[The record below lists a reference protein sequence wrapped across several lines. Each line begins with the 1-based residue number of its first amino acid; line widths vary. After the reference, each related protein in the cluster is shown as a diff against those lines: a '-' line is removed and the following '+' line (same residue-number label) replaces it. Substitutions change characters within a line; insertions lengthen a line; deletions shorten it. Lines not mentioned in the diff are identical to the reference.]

1 MRPMKF
7 GIGQPARRVED
18 QRLITGH
25 GEYTS
30 DKIPQNAARA
40 FVLRSPHAHARFRIA
55 DLAPARGMPGVLL
68 ILTAA
73 DIEHL
78 GGLPCLAPVANAD
91 GSPMQHVPY
100 PILAKDVVRHVG
112 DAVAFVVAETLAQA
126 RDAAENI
133 VVEYENLPAVNG
145 IAAAM
150 KPGAP
155 LVWPDRKGNIVFDA
169 EMGSKEKAEAGFA
182 NAHHVTKL
190 KIVNNRL
197 VSNYMETRA
206 VVASYNSRSERFQL
220 NLGSQGVHG
229 IRDVLADA
237 VFRVPKDKVHV
248 TTGDVG
254 GGFGTKAFC
263 YREYPLAAEAA
274 KRLGRPV
281 AWVGDRGEHFLG
293 DAQGRDHITEA
304 ELALDPKGRILG
316 LKIDVLSDMGAYLSA
331 FAPFIPSLA
340 GLMAP
345 GLYDVPG
352 TYFRFRGL
360 YTNTLP
366 VDAYRGAGRPEAAYL
381 IERLV
386 DLASREMGIAPDK
399 IRARNFI
406 KAKQMPYKTVMG
418 RVYDSGEFEGHL
430 HRAMEVAGW
439 SSFKERLRES
449 RKRGMIRGIG
459 LASYIEICAFGAA
472 EDAVVRIEKD
482 GSATILVGTQSNG
495 QGHATAYAQIA
506 SQHLD
511 LPLEK
516 IGLVQ
521 GDSDQVKTGGGTGGS
536 RSIPVGGAAV
546 AAAATLLVDKL
557 KGLASQALEAAAGDL
572 EVVDGTVRVVG
583 TDKALGFAQIASLPG
598 VKQSDVSAD
607 GNYLPSEGTYPNGTH
622 ICEVEIDPATGQTKI
637 VGYTIVDDFGVV
649 LNPLLLAGQV
659 HGGITQGIG
668 QALLERTVYGED
680 GQLVTASFMDY
691 AVPRAEDAPSFVFET
706 RNVPCTTNALGVKGA
721 GEAGTI
727 AGAGT
732 VMNAVVDAL
741 DRAYGI
747 RHIDMPATPFAIY
760 EAIDAATRQRA
771 A

>member
-1 MRPMKF
+1 MKPMKF

-25 GEYTS
+25 GEFTS
-30 DKIPQNAARA
+30 DAIPKNAARA
-40 FVLRSPHAHARFRIA
+40 FVLRSPHAHARFRITDVEA
-55 DLAPARGMPGVLL
+55 ARQMPGVLL

-73 DIEHL
+73 DIGHL

-91 GSPMQHVPY
+91 GSAMDFVPY

-112 DAVAFVVAETLAQA
+112 DMVAFVVAESLAQA
-126 RDAAENI
+126 RDAAEAI
-133 VVEYENLPAVNG
+133 VVDYDNLPAVNG
-145 IAAAM
+145 IRAAS

-155 LVWPDRKGNIVFDA
+155 LVWPERKSNLAFDA
-169 EMGSKEKAEAGFA
+169 AMGSREKADAGFA
-182 NAHHVTKL
+182 KAKHVTKL
-190 KIVNNRL
+190 SIVNNRL
-197 VSNYMETRA
+197 VTNYMETRA
-206 VVASYNSRSERFQL
+206 VVATYNPRSERYHL
-220 NLGSQGVHG
+220 SLGSQGVHG

-237 VFRVPKDKVHV
+237 VLKVPKDKVHV

-274 KRLGRPV
+274 KRVGRPV
-281 AWVGDRGEHFLG
+281 VWVGERTEHFIG
-293 DAQGRDHITEA
+293 DAQGRDHLTEA
-304 ELALDPKGRILG
+304 ELALDEKGRILG
-316 LKIDVLSDMGAYLSA
+316 LRIDVEADMGAYLSA

-345 GLYDVPG
+345 GLYDIPG
-352 TYFRFRGL
+352 TFFRFRGF
-360 YTNTLP
+360 YSNTLP

-386 DLASREMGIAPDK
+386 DLAAREMGIAQDK

-406 KAKQMPYKTVMG
+406 KPKQMPYKTAMG

-430 HRAMEVAGW
+430 QRAMEVSGW
-439 SSFKERLRES
+439 VSFKDRLRDAK
-449 RKRGMIRGIG
+449 KRGMIRGLG
-459 LASYIEICAFGAA
+459 LASYIEICAFGSP

-482 GSATILVGTQSNG
+482 GSATILIGTQSNG

-511 LPLEK
+511 LPLEQ
-516 IGLVQ
+516 IRMVQ
-521 GDSDQVKTGGGTGGS
+521 GDTDQVKTGGGTGGS

-546 AAAATLLVDKL
+546 SAAATLLVDKL
-557 KGLASQALEAAAGDL
+557 KGLAADALEAGPSDL
-572 EVVDGTVRVVG
+572 EIIDGTVRVVG
-583 TDKALGFAQIASLPG
+583 TDKAIGFAEIAALPG
-598 VKQSDVSAD
+598 AKPGDLSAN
-607 GNYLPSEGTYPNGTH
+607 GHYLPSEGTYPNGTH
-622 ICEVEIDPATGQTKI
+622 VCEIEIDPATGTSQI
-637 VGYTIVDDFGVV
+637 VNYTIVDDFGVT

-659 HGGITQGIG
+659 HGGIVQGIG
-668 QALLERTVYGED
+668 QALLERTVYGDD
-680 GQLVTASFMDY
+680 GQLITASFMDY
-691 AVPRAEDAPSFVFET
+691 AVPRAADAPSFHFET

-747 RHIDMPATPFAIY
+747 RHVDMPATPEAIY
-760 EAIDAATRQRA
+760 RAITAATAKKA

>member
-1 MRPMKF
+1 MKPMKF

-18 QRLITGH
+18 QRLITGQ

-30 DKIPQNAARA
+30 DAIPKNAARA
-40 FVLRSPHAHARFRIA
+40 YVLRSPHAHARFRVTDVA
-55 DLAPARGMPGVLL
+55 TARAMPGVLL
-68 ILTAA
+68 VLTAA

-91 GSPMQHVPY
+91 GSAMDLVPY
-100 PILAKDVVRHVG
+100 PILAKEVVRHVG
-112 DAVAFVVAETLAQA
+112 DMVAFVVAETLAQA
-126 RDAAENI
+126 RDAAETI
-133 VVEYENLPAVNG
+133 AVDYENLPSVNG
-145 IAAAM
+145 IRAAS

-155 LVWPDRKGNIVFDA
+155 LVWPERKTNLAFDA
-169 EMGSKEKAEAGFA
+169 VMGSKEKADAGFA
-182 NAHHVTKL
+182 KAKHVTKL
-190 KIVNNRL
+190 AIVNNRL
-197 VSNYMETRA
+197 VTNYMETRA
-206 VVASYNSRSERFQL
+206 VVATYNPRSERYHL
-220 NLGSQGVHG
+220 SLGSQGVHG

-237 VFRVPKDKVHV
+237 VLKVPKDKVHV

-274 KRLGRPV
+274 KRVGRPV
-281 AWVGDRGEHFLG
+281 VWVGERSEHFVG
-293 DAQGRDHITEA
+293 DAQGRDHLTTA
-304 ELALDPKGRILG
+304 EMALDEKGRILG
-316 LKIDVLSDMGAYLSA
+316 LRIDVEADMGAYLSA

-345 GLYDVPG
+345 GLYDIPG
-352 TYFRFRGL
+352 TYFRFRGF
-360 YTNTLP
+360 YSNTLP

-386 DLASREMGIAPDK
+386 DLAAREMGIGQDK
-399 IRARNFI
+399 IRVRNYI
-406 KAKQMPYKTVMG
+406 KPKQMPYTTAMG

-430 HRAMEVAGW
+430 QRAMEVAGW
-439 SSFKERLRES
+439 SSFKDRLRDAK
-449 RKRGMIRGIG
+449 KRGMIRGLG
-459 LASYIEICAFGAA
+459 LASYIEICAFGSP

-482 GSATILVGTQSNG
+482 GSATILIGTQSNG

-511 LPLEK
+511 LPLDQ
-516 IGLVQ
+516 IRMVQ
-521 GDSDQVKTGGGTGGS
+521 GDTDQVKTGGGTGGS

-557 KGLASQALEAAAGDL
+557 KGLAADALEAAPGDL
-572 EVVDGTVRVVG
+572 EVIDGTVRVAG
-583 TDKALGFAQIASLPG
+583 TDKAIGFAKIAALPG
-598 VKQSDVSAD
+598 AKPSDLSAN
-607 GNYLPSEGTYPNGTH
+607 GHYLPSEGTYPNGTH
-622 ICEVEIDPATGQTKI
+622 LCEIEIDPATGASRI
-637 VGYTIVDDFGVV
+637 VNYTIVDDFGVT

-659 HGGITQGIG
+659 HGGIVQGIG
-668 QALLERTVYGED
+668 QALLERTVYSDD
-680 GQLVTASFMDY
+680 GQLITASFMDY
-691 AVPRAEDAPSFVFET
+691 AVPRAADAPSFHFET
-706 RNVPCTTNALGVKGA
+706 RNVPCTTNVLGVKGA

-747 RHIDMPATPFAIY
+747 KHIDMPATPEAIY
-760 EAIDAATRQRA
+760 RAIEAATA